1 MSQTEDLRAHFPGAA
16 SRPGRAQAA
25 VAPPPGAGHRR
36 HPGRAHRP
44 DRRGQRDQPPQR
56 SRSQGYAAPVRDH
69 AGADPP
75 QKFLAWYNATG
86 QHDVLTLT
94 RDTSTVTADENSGD
108 TAALQRDGTTLRN
121 DSIAAIAHPN
131 PPIDPADWGNA
142 MTASM
147 LGAGLG
153 AVMGKLTT
161 TGLGS
166 AFQD

>member
-1 MSQTEDLRAHFPGAA
+1 VVSATN
-16 SRPGRAQAA
+16 
-25 VAPPPGAGHRR
+25 
-36 HPGRAHRP
+36 HPNA
-44 DRRGQRDQPPQR
+44 
-56 SRSQGYAAPVRDH
+56 AAPKATPR
-69 AGADPP
+69 ASATTPAQTP
-75 QKFLAWYNATG
+75 QQKFLAWYNATG